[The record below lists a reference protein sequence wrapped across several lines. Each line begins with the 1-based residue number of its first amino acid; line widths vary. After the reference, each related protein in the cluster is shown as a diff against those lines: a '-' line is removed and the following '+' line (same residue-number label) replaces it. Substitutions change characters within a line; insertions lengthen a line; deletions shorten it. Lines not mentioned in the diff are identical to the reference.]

1 MDELPPR
8 FRPDEVGAR
17 VGLALRIEVQVGT
30 VLRIARAGIL
40 GIEEVLPALEVLH
53 AEEAKAPVELAG
65 GHPQPLG
72 HLRGGEARDGI
83 NHLVGIIGPR
93 LELGDPFVP
102 PLQRLLHDAEGARE
116 DHLVRLVGAYH
127 HIAARLADGG
137 KDLAAYPILKT
148 FRLRLV
154 RTHDHLVKVLFVDV
168 NKPLHH
174 FRSKLVIG
182 RGVYRINTPLVQP
195 LFSIAGLQFQ
205 HPANIR

>member
-17 VGLALRIEVQVGT
+17 VGLALRIEVQVGA

-65 GHPQPLG
+65 GHPQTLG

-116 DHLVRLVGAYH
+116 DHLVRLVRPRQ
-127 HIAARLADGG
+127 HITPVLADGG
-137 KDLAAYPILKT
+137 EDLASHPPAERP
-148 FRLRLV
+148 RLRLPAFEYHV
-154 RTHDHLVKVLFVDV
+154 VQPVFVDE
-168 NKPLHH
+168 
-174 FRSKLVIG
+174 
-182 RGVYRINTPLVQP
+182 
-195 LFSIAGLQFQ
+195 Q
-205 HPANIR
+205 HPACPSDGVGDKVP